1 MALDYVSSLCFFLCA
16 CIWEGLN
23 VIVGVEYLVI
33 HSRSPV
39 DVNFLLSEVGDRFG
53 LRKTLIVLCKS
64 QSLGHPCAQS
74 CMAMGNEVI
83 SPSLFP
89 GLLDG
94 SWHQVKT
101 QSVQGATGVLV
112 PKVLAFVETTCMHL
126 TMTSL

>member
-1 MALDYVSSLCFFLCA
+1 M
-16 CIWEGLN
+16 
-23 VIVGVEYLVI
+23 GVEYLII

>member
-1 MALDYVSSLCFFLCA
+1 M
-16 CIWEGLN
+16 
-23 VIVGVEYLVI
+23 GVEYLVI
-33 HSRSPV
+33 YSRSPV
-39 DVNFLLSEVGDRFG
+39 DVNFLLSEVGDQCG
-53 LRKTLIVLCKS
+53 LQKALIVLCKS

-101 QSVQGATGVLV
+101 QSIQGATGCFSSQGISICCNHMRTFDNDFPVKSSE
-112 PKVLAFVETTCMHL
+112 PFEALA
-126 TMTSL
+126 SL